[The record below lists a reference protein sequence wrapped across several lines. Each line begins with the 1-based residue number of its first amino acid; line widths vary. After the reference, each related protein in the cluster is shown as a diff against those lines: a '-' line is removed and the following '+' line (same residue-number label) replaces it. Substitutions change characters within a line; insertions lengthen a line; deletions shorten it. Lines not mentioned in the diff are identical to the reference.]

1 MSIPEKWIRASGDA
15 VLSWPDRNQGSRE
28 ECVHKDLTRRLKGV
42 CENLSSVDFE
52 SLVVKM
58 TDEQL
63 RVNASLIVGSARADK
78 ECS

>member
-15 VLSWPDRNQGSRE
+15 VLSWPDRNQASRE

-42 CENLSSVDFE
+42 CENLSSADFE
-52 SLVVKM
+52 ALVVKM

-63 RVNASLIVGSARADK
+63 RGERVPDRWKRPS
-78 ECS
+78 